1 MENRGLLT
9 LKEVN
14 GVASV
19 TSVQRVHEL
28 FKGIK
33 VQNPESLRAGK
44 EDDKKDKD
52 KGNGKISLIELYKF
66 SKKMKYVRASMHDL
80 WKLCSVGSVGG
91 RDRIRGAGGEIS

>member
-28 FKGIK
+28 FKGVK
-33 VQNPESLRAGK
+33 VQNPESLRAGTRNK
-44 EDDKKDKD
+44 EDDKKDKER
-52 KGNGKISLIELYKF
+52 GNGKIAVIELYKF
-66 SKKMKYVRASMHDL
+66 PKKMKYVMRHVRFVGNNASIGNENYD
-80 WKLCSVGSVGG
+80 
-91 RDRIRGAGGEIS
+91 

>member
-28 FKGIK
+28 FKGVK
-33 VQNPESLRAGK
+33 VQNPESLRAGTRTK
-44 EDDKKDKD
+44 EDDKKDKER
-52 KGNGKISLIELYKF
+52 GNGKIAVIELYKF
-66 SKKMKYVRASMHDL
+66 PKKMKYVMRHVRFVDSNASIKNENYD
-80 WKLCSVGSVGG
+80 
-91 RDRIRGAGGEIS
+91 